1 MKTESIG
8 NMLPSDK
15 VAFFVRSQ
23 NELDQFAPVVDRLV
37 DDGRVRVILC
47 LLDQTRS
54 FKNDYRVRYL
64 HGRPNFAMIP
74 VNRIDGAGPA
84 KRLGAWVRRQAY
96 VTLVRLSR
104 FKSPRLA
111 DIAARELKRQL
122 KKCKAY
128 VQNLDPE
135 VLLSALFA
143 DGERGLVA
151 FDHNAGD
158 FARRL
163 TEAARK
169 RKLATVSLPH
179 SLAHAA
185 GVRDAR
191 PDELS
196 QVGLG
201 AGFNIFDAVAFPNTV
216 VARRLISTGLQ
227 PRRVHVLGSAR
238 FSQEWV
244 RRLRDLIPSMALPR
258 PRPGRKKVL
267 FLLSKRGPYVD
278 WAEVLNLIGLMS
290 RRREVQ
296 LLVQVHP
303 RSEAT
308 GVPILFGQTF
318 DIVKA
323 GIPTPNLIDWADVI
337 LFWSSTVIYE
347 ALRLG
352 KPIIHLRYVI
362 RQEFDFETVMRGW
375 TADSHDRFVALL
387 DRALDGSGSTLYS
400 AAEAVECLSTFVDAG
415 RSDVCGGYAEL
426 IYGLVDESSCNQ
438 AEKI

>member
-1 MKTESIG
+1 MGSTA
-8 NMLPSDK
+8 K
-15 VAFFVRSQ
+15 VTFFVRSQ

-54 FKNDYRVRYL
+54 SKNDYRVRHL
-64 HGRPNFAMIP
+64 HGRPNFAAIP
-74 VNRIDGAGPA
+74 VHRIDGAGPA
-84 KRLGAWVRRQAY
+84 RRLGAWVRRQAY
-96 VTLVRLSR
+96 TTLVRLSR
-104 FKSPRLA
+104 FQNPRLA
-111 DIAARELKRQL
+111 NIAARELKRLL
-122 KKCKAY
+122 KKCKAHDAT
-128 VQNLDPE
+128 LDPE
-135 VLLSALFA
+135 LLLNALFA

-151 FDHNAGD
+151 FDHNTGD

-169 RKLATVSLPH
+169 RKLATVGLPH
-179 SLAHAA
+179 SISHVA
-185 GVRDAR
+185 GVRDGRA
-191 PDELS
+191 DESS
-196 QVGLG
+196 QLGWG
-201 AGFNIFDAVAFPNTV
+201 AGLNIFDAVAFPNNA
-216 VARRLISTGLQ
+216 VARRSISTGLQ

-238 FSQEWV
+238 FSEEWV

-278 WAEVLNLIGLMS
+278 WAEVLNLIELMS

-303 RSEAT
+303 RTEAT

-318 DIVKA
+318 DIVEA
-323 GIPTPNLIDWADVI
+323 GIPTPKLIDWADVI
-337 LFWSSTVIYE
+337 LFWGTSVIYE
-347 ALRLG
+347 ALRLR
-352 KPIIHLRYVI
+352 KPTIYLRYVN
-362 RQEFDFETVMRGW
+362 RQEFDFETVMHGW
-375 TADSHDRFVALL
+375 TADSHDQFVALL

-426 IYGLVDESSCNQ
+426 IYGLVGEGCRNRAD
-438 AEKI
+438 KI